1 MIVDGD
7 NAPGEN
13 VSKIEE
19 LEERDKVIVYYASN
33 NKYFLN
39 EENRNRLKHSAKC
52 SLEFR
57 EVNCGSCAVDF
68 AAAMDLAVMVSQGLE
83 CNVALVS
90 KDKHFGI
97 ISEHARQIN
106 SKLYIIQTCSIKEVV
121 TNYKIL
127 ESQTLKELQVYFIK
141 MFGTEQGM
149 RFYHRIKDIFMKDAQ
164 TQDKKAERGTDTL
177 ERKISL
183 WQSRG
188 ILFVKEICSHI
199 SIWRKQA
206 G

>member
-1 MIVDGD
+1 MFLIVDGD

-13 VSKIEE
+13 VSKINE

-39 EENRNRLKHSAKC
+39 KENRKRLEYNAKC

-57 EVNCGSCAVDF
+57 KVNCGSCAVDF

-106 SKLYIIQTCSIKEVV
+106 SKLYIVQACSIEEVV
-121 TNYKIL
+121 THYKIL
-127 ESQTLKELQVYFIK
+127 ESQTLTELQDYLIR
-141 MFGTEQGM
+141 MFGDEQGNAF
-149 RFYHRIKDIFMKDAQ
+149 FYHLKDMIMKEFQASKIEKRE
-164 TQDKKAERGTDTL
+164 KKV
-177 ERKISL
+177 SL
-183 WQSRG
+183 WQNRG
-188 ILFVKEICSHI
+188 SLFMKKICSHI
-199 SIWRKQA
+199 SLWREQI